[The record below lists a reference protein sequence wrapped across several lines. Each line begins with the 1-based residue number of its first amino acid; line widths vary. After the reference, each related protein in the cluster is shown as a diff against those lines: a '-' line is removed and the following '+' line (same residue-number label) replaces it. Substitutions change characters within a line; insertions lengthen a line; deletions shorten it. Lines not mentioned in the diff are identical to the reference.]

1 MAGFEPATSS
11 SQTRRDD
18 RATLHPEND
27 DSFKDCKY
35 RIIFIY
41 GVAIFNL
48 IHLKM
53 KRYIPFFVLVFL
65 LFLSSNSQVEEY
77 ELVVLELDNPWDLF
91 SLRIVL
97 F

>member
-1 MAGFEPATSS
+1 
-11 SQTRRDD
+11 
-18 RATLHPEND
+18 
-27 DSFKDCKY
+27 
-35 RIIFIY
+35 
-41 GVAIFNL
+41 
-48 IHLKM
+48 M